1 MYFLQ
6 LPDYNPL
13 TGVNTNKH
21 GKFPFLSSLSG
32 LFEPAASTFEYQRS
46 FPFERIETDEQHVF
60 YVSEPNLVKVFKNKV
75 AEYNEIL
82 LENIR
87 PITEEYTKELIQLF
101 YKGYLSG
108 LKDFNSEIGYA
119 FPSLELSHQKEMLEQ
134 FMDYCQRDLYFE
146 GFAIPQLLHNLGYIQ
161 ACLVRAFKEHQN
173 LSHLTIKAEPVQ
185 IPKALRENT
194 SAQAPVSTS
203 NKNVFSKISLKY
215 PVGDIITIW
224 LVLLDV
230 PKCKSL
236 SLTPEFQAESD
247 VVELLGSM
255 FTDISGEPGKLPDSP
270 HRFYEL
276 PLDYQPI
283 LYLLMHATYKLNY
296 TYTRLSLEEYSKC
309 LKATFSVYDAIE
321 LNYMPGNFTKKQPAA
336 IAAINELENSSY
348 AKNTLQILSKIPN
361 YRITV

>member
-6 LPDYNPL
+6 LTDYSPL
-13 TGVNTNKH
+13 NGVNTNKH

-32 LFEPAASTFEYQRS
+32 LFEPAASMFEYQS
-46 FPFERIETDEQHVF
+46 GFPFERIETDEQHVF

-75 AEYNEIL
+75 AEQNEIL
-82 LENIR
+82 LENTR

-108 LKDFNSEIGYA
+108 FEGFDTEIGSA
-119 FPSLELSHQKEMLEQ
+119 FPSLGILHQKEMLEQ
-134 FMDYCQRDLYFE
+134 FMEYCQQDLYFE

-161 ACLVRAFKEHQN
+161 ACLVRAFKEYKN
-173 LSHLTIKAEPVQ
+173 LSLLTTKAEPVQ
-185 IPKALRENT
+185 IPKTLPENT
-194 SAQAPVSTS
+194 SVQAPITTDTKSAL
-203 NKNVFSKISLKY
+203 SKIPLKY
-215 PVGDIITIW
+215 PIDDIITIW
-224 LVLLDV
+224 LVLLDL

-236 SLTPEFQAESD
+236 SLTPEFKVESD

-255 FTDISGEPGKLPDSP
+255 FVDISKEHNKLPDSP

-296 TYTRLSLEEYSKC
+296 TYTRLPLEEYSKS
-309 LKATFSVYDAIE
+309 LKATFSVYNAIE
-321 LNYMPGNFTKKQPAA
+321 LNYMPGNFTKKQPLA
-336 IAAINELENSSY
+336 IAAIKELENSSY

>member
-6 LPDYNPL
+6 LPDYSP
-13 TGVNTNKH
+13 TYGISTQKH

-32 LFEPAASTFEYQRS
+32 LFEPAVAFAYQS
-46 FPFERIETDEQHVF
+46 GFPFERIETGDQDVF

-75 AEYNEIL
+75 AEQNEIL
-82 LENIR
+82 LENTR

-108 LKDFNSEIGYA
+108 FEGFNNEIGSA
-119 FPSLELSHQKEMLEQ
+119 FLSLDLAHQKEMLEQ

-161 ACLVRAFKEHQN
+161 ACLVRAFKEYQN
-173 LSHLTIKAEPVQ
+173 LSCLTVKADLAQ
-185 IPKALRENT
+185 IPTTLPENT
-194 SAQAPVSTS
+194 SAQAPI
-203 NKNVFSKISLKY
+203 NKGTKSVFLKIPLKY
-215 PVGDIITIW
+215 SIGDIITIW

-236 SLTPEFQAESD
+236 SLTPEFKTESD
-247 VVELLGSM
+247 VAELLGSM
-255 FTDISGEPGKLPDSP
+255 FADISGEHSKLPDSP

-276 PLDYQPI
+276 PIDYQPI

-296 TYTRLSLEEYSKC
+296 TYTRLPLEEYSKC

-321 LNYMPGNFTKKQPAA
+321 LNYMPGNFTKKQPVA
-336 IAAINELENSSY
+336 IAAIKELGNSSH
-348 AKNTLQILSKIPN
+348 AKNALQILSKIPN
-361 YRITV
+361 YRITI

>member
-6 LPDYNPL
+6 LPDYSPL
-13 TGVNTNKH
+13 NGISTNKH

-46 FPFERIETDEQHVF
+46 FPFERIETDEQQVF
-60 YVSEPNLVKVFKNKV
+60 YVSEPNLAKVFKNKV
-75 AEYNEIL
+75 AEHNEIL
-82 LENIR
+82 LETTR
-87 PITEEYTKELIQLF
+87 PITEEYTKELMQLF

-108 LKDFNSEIGYA
+108 FENFDREIGLA
-119 FPSLELSHQKEMLEQ
+119 FPSLDLNHQKEMLEQ

-161 ACLVRAFKEHQN
+161 ACLVRAFKEYKN
-173 LSHLTIKAEPVQ
+173 LSLLTTKAEPVQ
-185 IPKALRENT
+185 IPKTLPENT
-194 SAQAPVSTS
+194 SVQAPITKDTKSAL
-203 NKNVFSKISLKY
+203 SKIPLKY
-215 PVGDIITIW
+215 PVVDIITIW
-224 LVLLDV
+224 LVLLDM
-230 PKCKSL
+230 PKCRSL
-236 SLTPEFQAESD
+236 SLTPEFQSESD
-247 VVELLGSM
+247 VIELLGSM
-255 FTDISGEPGKLPDSP
+255 FTDTSGEPSKLPDSP

-321 LNYMPGNFTKKQPAA
+321 LNYMPGNFTKKQPLA
-336 IAAINELENSSY
+336 IAAIKELENSSY

>member
-6 LPDYNPL
+6 LPDYTPQI
-13 TGVNTNKH
+13 GVNTIKH

-32 LFEPAASTFEYQRS
+32 LFEPAPLFEYQS
-46 FPFERIETDEQHVF
+46 GFPFDRIEMDEQHVF
-60 YVSEPNLVKVFKNKV
+60 YASEPNLIKVFKNKIG
-75 AEYNEIL
+75 AHDEIRL
-82 LENIR
+82 DNVR
-87 PITEEYTKELIQLF
+87 PISEEYTNELMQMF
-101 YKGYLSG
+101 YKGYAAG
-108 LKDFNSEIGYA
+108 LENFNFEIGLT
-119 FPSLELSHQKEMLEQ
+119 FSSLDTSQQKEMLEQ

-146 GFAIPQLLHNLGYIQ
+146 GFAIPQLITNLGYIQ
-161 ACLVRAFKEHQN
+161 ACLVRAFKEYRN
-173 LSHLTIKAEPVQ
+173 LSHLTLKTEPVQ
-185 IPKALRENT
+185 ISEVSPKNIP
-194 SAQAPVSTS
+194 AQASIVPG
-203 NKNVFSKISLKY
+203 NKSALSKIPLKY

-224 LVLLDV
+224 LVLLDM
-230 PKCKSL
+230 PKCRSL
-236 SLTPEFQAESD
+236 SLMPEFQTESD
-247 VVELLGSM
+247 ILELLGSM
-255 FTDISGEPGKLPDSP
+255 FADISGEHSNLPDSP

-321 LNYMPGNFTKKQPAA
+321 LNYMPGNFTKKQPVA
-336 IAAINELENSSY
+336 IAAIKELENSSY

>member
-46 FPFERIETDEQHVF
+46 FPFERIETDEQQVF
-60 YVSEPNLVKVFKNKV
+60 YVSEPNLTKVFKNKV
-75 AEYNEIL
+75 AEHNEIL
-82 LENIR
+82 LETTR
-87 PITEEYTKELIQLF
+87 PITEEYTKELMQLF
-101 YKGYLSG
+101 YKGYLLG
-108 LKDFNSEIGYA
+108 LDGFNTEIGSA
-119 FPSLELSHQKEMLEQ
+119 FPSLGLSHQKEMLEQ
-134 FMDYCQRDLYFE
+134 FMEYCQRDLYFE

-161 ACLVRAFKEHQN
+161 ACLVRAFKEYKN
-173 LSHLTIKAEPVQ
+173 LSLLTTKAEPVQ
-185 IPKALRENT
+185 IPKTLPENT
-194 SAQAPVSTS
+194 SVPAPITTDTKSAL
-203 NKNVFSKISLKY
+203 SKIPLKY

-224 LVLLDV
+224 LVLLDL

-236 SLTPEFQAESD
+236 SLTPEFKAESD

-255 FTDISGEPGKLPDSP
+255 FVDISEEHNKLSGSP

-296 TYTRLSLEEYSKC
+296 TYTRLPLEEYSKC
-309 LKATFSVYDAIE
+309 LKATFSVYDTIE
-321 LNYMPGNFTKKQPAA
+321 LNYMPGNFTKKQPIA
-336 IAAINELENSSY
+336 IAAIKELENSSY

>member
-6 LPDYNPL
+6 LPDYSPIS
-13 TGVNTNKH
+13 GINTNKH

-32 LFEPAASTFEYQRS
+32 LFEPATSKFEYQS
-46 FPFERIETDEQHVF
+46 GFPFERIETDEQHVF

-75 AEYNEIL
+75 AENNEIL
-82 LENIR
+82 LENTQ
-87 PITEEYTKELIQLF
+87 PITEEYTKELIQIF

-108 LKDFNSEIGYA
+108 FEGFNSEIGYA
-119 FPSLELSHQKEMLEQ
+119 YPSLELYHQKEMLEQ

-161 ACLVRAFKEHQN
+161 GCLIRAFKEYQN
-173 LSHLTIKAEPVQ
+173 LSCLTIKAEPVQ
-185 IPKALRENT
+185 SLDTLPENT
-194 SAQAPVSTS
+194 SAQAPTDKGIKSA
-203 NKNVFSKISLKY
+203 FSKIQLKY
-215 PVGDIITIW
+215 PAEDIITIW
-224 LVLLDV
+224 MVLLDV

-236 SLTPEFQAESD
+236 SLTPEFQAEND
-247 VVELLGSM
+247 IAELLGSM

-296 TYTRLSLEEYSKC
+296 TYTRLPLEEYSKC

-336 IAAINELENSSY
+336 IAAIKELQNSFY
-348 AKNTLQILSKIPN
+348 AKNTLQILSKIPS
-361 YRITV
+361 YRITI